1 MSLFSFQFELEKLAG
16 SWLLATP
23 PWSCDIKMPKF
34 HWVSIR
40 EHRVNPEW
48 TRNGVYTM
56 YSLSVTRLEQNPT
69 NLVELRNK
77 KQNCTAPVMERA
89 YQKVEY
95 KNCTAPVMERA
106 YQKVE
111 YKTAQHQLWIERTRK
126 LSTELQRLAFKYC
139 NRIGHTY
146 IYILGFGSNLI
157 ITYFHEI
164 KVPQKK
170 GAVEIK
176 FSVC

>member
-1 MSLFSFQFELEKLAG
+1 
-16 SWLLATP
+16 
-23 PWSCDIKMPKF
+23 
-34 HWVSIR
+34 
-40 EHRVNPEW
+40 
-48 TRNGVYTM
+48 
-56 YSLSVTRLEQNPT
+56 
-69 NLVELRNK
+69 
-77 KQNCTAPVMERA
+77 
-89 YQKVEY
+89 
-95 KNCTAPVMERA
+95 MERA

-164 KVPQKK
+164 KVPHKK

-176 FSVC
+176 NAKISELYRELNLSFLSASST